1 MRLHRWP
8 DVRVCAVLGAAVGF
22 VMSATTGTPHPF
34 MAVLDVSVLG
44 ALIGYGAGDRAVTA
58 SLTLRLLMA
67 GVWLSVGLTDPN
79 PLGLAAVVI
88 GGAFALL
95 AIAAALRA
103 ARLERARARL
113 TKIRNRLRRDI

>member
-1 MRLHRWP
+1 
-8 DVRVCAVLGAAVGF
+8 
-22 VMSATTGTPHPF
+22 